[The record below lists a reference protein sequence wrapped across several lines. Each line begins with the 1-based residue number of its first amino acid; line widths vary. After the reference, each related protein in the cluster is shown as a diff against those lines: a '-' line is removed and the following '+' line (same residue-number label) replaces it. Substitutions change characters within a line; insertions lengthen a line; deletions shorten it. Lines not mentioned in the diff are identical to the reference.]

1 MNLYINGRIA
11 VAALRVNK
19 LRSVLTMLGIIIGV
33 AAVIVMVGVG
43 AGAQA
48 RVEEQ
53 IRLLGSNLIVVMS
66 GSVNQGGARAG
77 QGTQWTISEDDAI
90 AIQTELESIVAAAPN
105 VRGQVQVVH
114 GNLNW
119 GTAVIGAT
127 PEFFEVRD
135 WQLESGRA
143 LEVEDVRDIERV
155 AWLGQTVLT
164 NLFPDEDP
172 VGLTV
177 RIRNTPFI
185 IAGTLVG
192 KGQSGQGQDQDDII
206 VVPLSTAK
214 KKLLGRPP
222 ADPRVVA
229 SITVKV
235 AAGASMISAEERI
248 RDLLRDRHQLQ
259 AFQEDDFILRNL
271 AEIMRT
277 QEASS
282 KVLALLLAAV
292 ASVSLLVGGIGIM
305 NIMLVSVTERT
316 REIGLRMAV
325 GARGR
330 DVLSQFLVEAILLS
344 LLGGG
349 IGVLLGLGGSAGI
362 GHFAGWRVLI
372 EPSSVLISFGFAGLI
387 GVFFGFY
394 PARQAA
400 ALDPIVAL
408 RRD

>member
-1 MNLYINGRIA
+1 
-11 VAALRVNK
+11 
-19 LRSVLTMLGIIIGV
+19 MLGIIIGV

-105 VRGQVQVVH
+105 VRGQVQIVH

-155 AWLGQTVLT
+155 AWLGQTVLN

-172 VGLTV
+172 VGTTV

-185 IAGTLVG
+185 VAGTLVG

-235 AAGASMISAEERI
+235 AAGASMILAEERI

-277 QEASS
+277 QEAAS

-330 DVLSQFLVEAILLS
+330 DVLSQFLVEAVLLS

-349 IGVLLGLGGSAGI
+349 IGVLLGLAGSAGI
-362 GHFAGWRVLI
+362 GHLAGWRVLI
-372 EPSSVLISFGFAGLI
+372 EPSSVLVSFGFAGLI
-387 GVFFGFY
+387 GIFFGFY

-400 ALDPIVAL
+400 ALDPIEAL